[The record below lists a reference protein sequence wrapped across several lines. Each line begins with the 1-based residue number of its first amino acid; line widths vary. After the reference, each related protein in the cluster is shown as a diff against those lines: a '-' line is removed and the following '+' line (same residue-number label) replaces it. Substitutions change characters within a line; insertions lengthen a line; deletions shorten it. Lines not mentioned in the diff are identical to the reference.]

1 MSIKVGING
10 FGRIGR
16 MVFRASL
23 NHPEI
28 EIVGIND
35 LCPADYLAYML
46 KYDTMHGRF
55 AADVK
60 SNDYGIVVNGREIPV
75 FAERNPADLPW
86 GKIGAE
92 YVVESTGLFLTKEKA
107 QAHIDAGAKK
117 VVMSAPSK
125 DDTPMFVCGV
135 NLDSYTSDMQFVSNA
150 SCTTN
155 CLAPIAKVLN
165 DCFGIKDGLMTTVH
179 SVTATQKTV
188 DGPSLKDWR
197 GGRAATG
204 NIIPSST
211 GAAKAVGKVIPSL
224 NGKLTG
230 MSMRVPTLD
239 VSVVDLTVNL
249 EKPATY
255 DEICAAMKKASEG
268 ELKGIL
274 GYTDEQVVSSDF
286 LGDTRTSIF
295 DAKAGIALTD
305 TFVKVVSWYDNEIGY
320 SNKVLDL
327 IEHMYS
333 DDHATKK
340 LCFFLFLFFGK
351 NRTVLL

>member
-1 MSIKVGING
+1 MSQIKIGING

-16 MVFRASL
+16 LVFRAACTNS
-23 NHPEI
+23 NI
-28 EIVGIND
+28 EVVGIND
-35 LCPADYLAYML
+35 LVPVDYMAYML

-55 AADVK
+55 DGTVDYDMEK
-60 SNDYGIVVNGREIPV
+60 SQLIVNGKSIRV
-75 FAERNPADLPW
+75 TAEKDPANLKW
-86 GKIGAE
+86 NEVGAE

-107 QAHIDAGAKK
+107 QAHIAAGAKY

-135 NLDSYTSDMQFVSNA
+135 NTDTYAGQTIVSNA

-165 DCFGIKDGLMTTVH
+165 DKFGITDGLMTTVH
-179 SVTATQKTV
+179 STTATQKTV
-188 DGPSLKDWR
+188 DGPSMKDWR
-197 GGRAATG
+197 GGRAASG

-249 EKPATY
+249 AKPAKY
-255 DEICAAMKKASEG
+255 DEICAAMKEASEG

-274 GYTDEQVVSSDF
+274 GYTEEAVVSSDF
-286 LGDTRTSIF
+286 LGDPRTSIF
-295 DAKAGIALTD
+295 DKAAGIALTD
-305 TFVKVVSWYDNEIGY
+305 TFVKVVSWYDNEWGY

-327 IEHMYS
+327 I
-333 DDHATKK
+333 
-340 LCFFLFLFFGK
+340 
-351 NRTVLL
+351 TVMKAYNK